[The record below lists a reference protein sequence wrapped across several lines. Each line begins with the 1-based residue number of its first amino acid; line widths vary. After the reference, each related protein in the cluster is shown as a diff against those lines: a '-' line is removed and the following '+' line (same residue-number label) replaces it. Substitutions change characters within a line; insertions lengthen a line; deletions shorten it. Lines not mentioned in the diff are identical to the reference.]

1 MADPQG
7 LAPDVAAPY
16 APTPEGFDEL
26 REVENQS
33 LLWLVLGALGFWF
46 GFGWLTGPLSW
57 YFGARARNK
66 YLALGRPPSGMST
79 AAWIVGIATTAVSY
93 LLVALIV
100 LIFLFTGVVVF
111 SQL

>member
-1 MADPQG
+1 
-7 LAPDVAAPY
+7 
-16 APTPEGFDEL
+16 
-26 REVENQS
+26 
-33 LLWLVLGALGFWF
+33 
-46 GFGWLTGPLSW
+46 
-57 YFGARARNK
+57 
-66 YLALGRPPSGMST
+66 MST